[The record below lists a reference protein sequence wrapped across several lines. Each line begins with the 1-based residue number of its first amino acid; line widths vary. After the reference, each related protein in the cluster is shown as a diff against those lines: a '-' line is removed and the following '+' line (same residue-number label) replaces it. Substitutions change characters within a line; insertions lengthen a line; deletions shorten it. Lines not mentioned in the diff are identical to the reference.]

1 MAAIVLIFIL
11 ISIASVASR
20 PISILFGSMI
30 SCHFADISNYV
41 WDVQSD
47 HSICMTVIV
56 LIVLLI
62 TIATIVSRPISTLFR
77 SMVA

>member
-1 MAAIVLIFIL
+1 MAAIVLIFTL

-20 PISILFGSMI
+20 PISILFSSMI

-41 WDVQSD
+41 CDVQPG

-62 TIATIVSRPISTLFR
+62 TIANIVSRPISTIFC